1 MGCFSAGHV
10 ASASRRCV
18 PTDVPSV
25 GRWARCP
32 SVLIGKMPILRTT
45 ICFLLL
51 MLAANLSASDA
62 RGEPVPLSEAK
73 VEMRYQAVGDQL
85 FCICGGC
92 RDKLLECSHNVCD
105 AKDQERAFLRELA
118 KDPSLNQIEMKSAM
132 VKRFGEKILLAPSD
146 SGLYLL
152 VAGGV
157 LFLIVGFSFGARY
170 LTKAAP
176 EPEDTEPELETDMDS
191 ALEQRI
197 ADDLKEL
204 D

>member
-1 MGCFSAGHV
+1 MEYFGI
-10 ASASRRCV
+10 
-18 PTDVPSV
+18 

-32 SVLIGKMPILRTT
+32 SVLIGKMPILRTA

-51 MLAANLSASDA
+51 VFAANLSASDTHVKTA
-62 RGEPVPLSEAK
+62 LLSETQI
-73 VEMRYQAVGDQL
+73 EMRYQTVGDQL

-92 RDKLLECSHNVCD
+92 RDKLLECSHNVCN

-118 KDPSLNQIEMKSAM
+118 KDSSIDQAEMKSAM
-132 VKRFGEKILLAPSD
+132 VKRFGKKILVVPSD

-152 VAGGV
+152 LAGGV
-157 LFLIVGFSFGARY
+157 LLLIVGFAFGARY
-170 LTKAAP
+170 LTKSVP
-176 EPEDTEPELETDMDS
+176 KPEDSEPEVDTDS
-191 ALEQRI
+191 ALDQRI

>member
-1 MGCFSAGHV
+1 MIGTETTKRIYHREHRAH
-10 ASASRRCV
+10 REL
-18 PTDVPSV
+18 
-25 GRWARCP
+25 
-32 SVLIGKMPILRTT
+32 LIGFSVNSVSSVVKMSLAVV
-45 ICFLLL
+45 LLL
-51 MLAANLSASDA
+51 LLPVLSASD
-62 RGEPVPLSEAK
+62 EPSKVSAPLPEAQ
-73 VEMRYQAVGDQL
+73 VEMRYQTVGDQL
-85 FCICGGC
+85 FCLCGC

-118 KDPSLNQIEMKSAM
+118 KDPSLDQKQMKSEM
-132 VKRFGEKILLAPSD
+132 VKRFGEEILLVPSD

-176 EPEDTEPELETDMDS
+176 EPDDSEPEPEVDTDS
-191 ALEQRI
+191 ALDQRI